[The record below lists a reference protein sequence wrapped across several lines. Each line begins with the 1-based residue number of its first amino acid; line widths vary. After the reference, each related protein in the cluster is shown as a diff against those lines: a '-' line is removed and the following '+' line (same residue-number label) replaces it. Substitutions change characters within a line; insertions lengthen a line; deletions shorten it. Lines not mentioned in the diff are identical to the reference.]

1 MASLIANE
9 FSEATNDLHLS
20 ALMAVGFV
28 LFVVTLIVNAIAR
41 WLVWRR
47 GGRRAR
53 DDRRAAA
60 HDSATR
66 AACARARA
74 PARHE
79 RRHGRAHLRSPRP
92 SRSSRSSSSSRYLL
106 KQGAGALS
114 LDFFTNMPK
123 PVGEAGGGMANA
135 IVGTLIL
142 IGIAS
147 VGRTAGRHRRGTVS
161 RRAAAGRKLANV
173 VRFLADVLNGLPSI
187 VMGIFAWQF
196 LVRPFGHFSALAGGA
211 AIGAMM
217 IPLVT
222 RTTEEMVRTVP
233 QSLREAA
240 LALGYPR
247 WRTSLQIVLRTA
259 LGGIVTGV
267 LVAVA
272 RVAGETAPLL
282 FTAFGNQFWSTN
294 LTQPIAALP
303 LQIFVY
309 AISPYDDWHA
319 QAWAG
324 ALVLIGLVL
333 VISVVAR
340 FVARSRHGAG
350 K

>member
-1 MASLIANE
+1 MTGPAASSHGA
-9 FSEATNDLHLS
+9 F
-20 ALMAVGFV
+20 
-28 LFVVTLIVNAIAR
+28 AR
-41 WLVWRR
+41 PRAHGLARRR
-47 GGRRAR
+47 GTSIVMVGLTCL
-53 DDRRAAA
+53 AAA
-60 HDSATR
+60 VAVVPLL
-66 AACARARA
+66 AILA
-74 PARHE
+74 
-79 RRHGRAHLRSPRP
+79 
-92 SRSSRSSSSSRYLL
+92 YLL
-106 KQGAGALS
+106 KQGAGAVS
-114 LDFFTNMPK
+114 LGFFTHMPR
-123 PVGEAGGGMANA
+123 PVGEEGGGMANA
-135 IVGTLIL
+135 ILGTLML

-147 VGRTAGRHRRGTVS
+147 LVGLPIGIGAGLYLAERRGT
-161 RRAAAGRKLANV
+161 RLADL

-196 LVRPFGHFSALAGGA
+196 LVRPVGHFSALAGGA

-282 FTAFGNQFWSTN
+282 FTALGNQFWSTKI
-294 LTQPIAALP
+294 TQPIAALP
-303 LQIFVY
+303 LQIFTY
-309 AISPYDDWHA
+309 AISPYDEQHA

-324 ALVLIGLVL
+324 ALVLIALVL
-333 VISVVAR
+333 VISLVAR
-340 FVARSRHGAG
+340 VVTRARHGG
-350 K
+350 GHD

>member
-1 MASLIANE
+1 MVSL
-9 FSEATNDLHLS
+9 TCL
-20 ALMAVGFV
+20 
-28 LFVVTLIVNAIAR
+28 
-41 WLVWRR
+41 
-47 GGRRAR
+47 
-53 DDRRAAA
+53 AAA
-60 HDSATR
+60 VAVVPLVVIL
-66 AACARARA
+66 A
-74 PARHE
+74 
-79 RRHGRAHLRSPRP
+79 
-92 SRSSRSSSSSRYLL
+92 YLL

-114 LDFFTNMPK
+114 IDFFTHMPQ
-123 PVGEAGGGMANA
+123 PVGEVGGGMANA

-147 VGRTAGRHRRGTVS
+147 VVGLPIGIGAGLYLAEQKGTS
-161 RRAAAGRKLANV
+161 LANL

-196 LVRPFGHFSALAGGA
+196 LVRPFGHFSALAGGV

-282 FTAFGNQFWSTN
+282 FTAFGNQFWSTR

-303 LQIFVY
+303 LQIFSY

-324 ALVLIGLVL
+324 AVVLIALVLI
-333 VISVVAR
+333 ISVVAR
-340 FVARSRHGAG
+340 VATRARHGG
-350 K
+350 GHD

>member
-1 MASLIANE
+1 MTS
-9 FSEATNDLHLS
+9 S
-20 ALMAVGFV
+20 
-28 LFVVTLIVNAIAR
+28 
-41 WLVWRR
+41 
-47 GGRRAR
+47 
-53 DDRRAAA
+53 AAA
-60 HDSATR
+60 HGAFSRPR
-66 AACARARA
+66 ALG
-74 PARHE
+74 
-79 RRHGRAHLRSPRP
+79 RRRGVSILMVTLTCVAAALAVVPLIAILG
-92 SRSSRSSSSSRYLL
+92 YLL

-114 LDFFTNMPK
+114 LGFFTNMPK
-123 PVGEAGGGMANA
+123 PVGEEGGGMANA
-135 IVGTLIL
+135 IAGTIML
-142 IGIAS
+142 IGLAS
-147 VGRTAGRHRRGTVS
+147 AIGLPIGIGAGLYLAERRGT
-161 RRAAAGRKLANV
+161 RLANL

-187 VMGIFAWQF
+187 VMGIFAWNF

-282 FTAFGNQFWSTN
+282 FTAFGNQFWSTKV
-294 LTQPIAALP
+294 TQPIAALP
-303 LQIFVY
+303 LQIFTY

-324 ALVLIGLVL
+324 ALVLIAMVL
-333 VISVVAR
+333 VISVIAR
-340 FVARSRHGAG
+340 VVTRARHGG
-350 K
+350 GHD

>member
-1 MASLIANE
+1 MTAVGLPASAVPRRRVMRGLARRRGTSIAMVALTCAAATLAIVPLIAIL
-9 FSEATNDLHLS
+9 AY
-20 ALMAVGFV
+20 LM
-28 LFVVTLIVNAIAR
+28 
-41 WLVWRR
+41 
-47 GGRRAR
+47 
-53 DDRRAAA
+53 
-60 HDSATR
+60 
-66 AACARARA
+66 
-74 PARHE
+74 
-79 RRHGRAHLRSPRP
+79 
-92 SRSSRSSSSSRYLL
+92 
-106 KQGAGALS
+106 KQGAAALS
-114 LDFFTNMPK
+114 LDFFTNSPR

-135 IVGTLIL
+135 IAGTLIL
-142 IGIAS
+142 ISIAS
-147 VGRTAGRHRRGTVS
+147 AVGLPVGIGAGLYLAERGGT
-161 RRAAAGRKLANV
+161 KLANL
-173 VRFLADVLNGLPSI
+173 VRFLADVLNGLPSL

-196 LVRPFGHFSALAGGA
+196 LVRPIGHFSALAGGA

-282 FTAFGNQFWSTN
+282 FTAFGNQFWSTQI
-294 LTQPIAALP
+294 TQPIAALP

-309 AISPYDDWHA
+309 AISPYDEWHA

-324 ALVLIGLVL
+324 ALVLIALVL
-333 VISVVAR
+333 LISILAR
-340 FVARSRHGAG
+340 FAVRSRHGRAND
-350 K
+350 

>member
-1 MASLIANE
+1 MTA
-9 FSEATNDLHLS
+9 AT
-20 ALMAVGFV
+20 
-28 LFVVTLIVNAIAR
+28 IAR
-41 WLVWRR
+41 SGS
-47 GGRRAR
+47 GGRPRAR
-53 DDRRAAA
+53 GLARRRVASVAMVALTCVAAA
-60 HDSATR
+60 LAIVPLV
-66 AACARARA
+66 AIL
-74 PARHE
+74 
-79 RRHGRAHLRSPRP
+79 G
-92 SRSSRSSSSSRYLL
+92 YLI

-114 LDFFTNMPK
+114 LDFFTSMPK
-123 PVGEAGGGMANA
+123 PVGESGGGMANA

-147 VGRTAGRHRRGTVS
+147 IVGLPVGIGAGLYLAERGGT
-161 RRAAAGRKLANV
+161 RLANL

-187 VMGIFAWQF
+187 VMGIFAWEF
-196 LVRPFGHFSALAGGA
+196 LVRPIGHFSALAGGA

-240 LALGYPR
+240 LALGFPR

-259 LGGIVTGV
+259 MGGIVTGV

-282 FTAFGNQFWSTN
+282 FTAFGNQFFSTK

-303 LQIFVY
+303 LQVFTY
-309 AISPYDDWHA
+309 AISPYDEWHA

-324 ALVLIGLVL
+324 ALVLITLVL
-333 VISVVAR
+333 VISVISR
-340 FVARSRHGAG
+340 FVVRSKHGRAND
-350 K
+350 